1 MSVNKTAAA
10 PFWERETVT
19 RVNSLKASTNGIGLA
34 VILLL
39 MPTLVNANTLCV
51 NPSDADN
58 CYATIQHAV
67 DAAVSG
73 DLILISPHPDPKGYN
88 ENVTI
93 STSGL
98 TLRGNTIAPSA
109 NLTDQACPAVV
120 IDGCETLAGPTTCNA
135 VSFAVDAADTVIE
148 RILLRNGRINFL
160 ANSTNSVF
168 RESCIVGNTSHTGVY
183 SPSLDADIELGI
195 LNTLVP
201 VDGLIVEHS
210 VFQGGM
216 GQSIDFYGNSIVIR
230 NNQLY
235 AVDDGIHVVGDDM
248 HIASNTMRLCNDFC
262 LNLSGDRMA
271 VEGNLLVGGDA
282 GISATGDQV
291 SIVGNVVERF
301 SGRRN
306 IQVSCGS
313 LSTCTGGVV
322 SGNRVSFN
330 LDDQA
335 LIQIQNAAHF
345 IVEDNWLAFGAGHG
359 LNFGGRDSQIRGNE
373 IYRSGSEGAQNAC
386 LYMSVSGSGYGNN
399 IIENNQLSLC
409 PMNGIY
415 QAGGTN
421 NEYRNNIIVGAGQA
435 GIRVNIGDDTVIE
448 NNQISDTHGEGI
460 ANLFRVFDVSSEGA
474 INTHIINNTLINN
487 RVDICS
493 DTALAAFSGNTF
505 SSGGEDTS
513 CLINSH

>member
-1 MSVNKTAAA
+1 M
-10 PFWERETVT
+10 T

-58 CYATIQHAV
+58 CYETIQSAV

-73 DLILISPHPDPKGYN
+73 DLILISPHPDPTGYN

-109 NLTDQACPAVV
+109 NLNDQACPAVV
-120 IDGCETLAGPTTCNA
+120 IDGCETPAGPTTCNA

-148 RILLRNGRINFL
+148 RILLRNGRINFD
-160 ANSTNSVF
+160 ANSSDSVL
-168 RESCIVGNTSHTGVY
+168 RESCIIGNTTHSSVSTTGVV
-183 SPSLDADIELGI
+183 
-195 LNTLVP
+195 NTLASVE
-201 VDGLIVEHS
+201 GLIVERS

-216 GQSIDFYGNSIVIR
+216 SRSIDFEGDRIVIR
-230 NNQLY
+230 HNQLY
-235 AVDDGIHVVGDDM
+235 AVDDGIRVVGDDM

-282 GISATGDQV
+282 GIRATGDQV

-306 IQVSCGS
+306 IRVSCGS

-345 IVEDNWLAFGAGHG
+345 IIEDNWLAFGAGHG
-359 LNFGGRDSQIRGNE
+359 LDFGGRDSQIRGNE

-386 LYMSVSGSGYGNN
+386 LYMHDFFGSGYVNN
-399 IIENNQLSLC
+399 IVENNQLSLC

-415 QAGGTN
+415 QAGGTG
-421 NEYRNNIIVGAGQA
+421 NEYRNNVIVGAGQA
-435 GIRVNIGDDTVIE
+435 GIRVNKGDETVIE
-448 NNQISDTHGEGI
+448 NNQISGTHGEGI
-460 ANLFRVFDVSSEGA
+460 ANLLREFDVSSEGA

-493 DTALAAFSGNTF
+493 DTTLATFSGNTF

-513 CLINSH
+513 CLINSP